1 MKSFGTVQ
9 NVILLKVFIL
19 QDFNMFGLN
28 NPKSV
33 QLCLFKVC
41 TFLCAGGSCKVP
53 TYGRKG
59 RCL

>member
-28 NPKSV
+28 NPKSGAAV
-33 QLCLFKVC
+33 LI
-41 TFLCAGGSCKVP
+41 
-53 TYGRKG
+53 
-59 RCL
+59 